1 MHLLLD
7 WPRLRAALCAGLLP
21 LLWAAPACAWG
32 QTESSVAALSLNVV
46 LDAYLTRIRAGPRSA
61 TALSEG
67 GHNASLI
74 TLRGQDPLGGGLSS
88 RFQLEAGLS
97 PLSGAG
103 PGGGL
108 QFNRVASLGLAGPW
122 GQIDMG
128 RQYTPMFLAVFG
140 HDPFRLN
147 AVFSPLHL
155 MGSLDAQAGQ
165 QAFAAR
171 SNGLLRYRSPSV
183 TGQPWALDLAWASGT
198 GAGSGAGS
206 GLRGAALSWQQTP
219 LSLSYARQQA
229 SNLVPSGGH
238 SLHQALSASWR
249 QPGRSLHAHLMHLG
263 NSQPG
268 QASARVLAL
277 GLRQGLGPHSSALI
291 EAAWRRVEHS
301 PRAQQALSLGL
312 DHHLAPRT
320 RLYARWM
327 VLNNRADA
335 SATLGGVSIPLDSGH
350 DLRLLG
356 LGLRQDF

>member
-1 MHLLLD
+1 M
-7 WPRLRAALCAGLLP
+7 CAGLLP
-21 LLWAAPACAWG
+21 LLWAASACAWG
-32 QTESSVAALSLNVV
+32 QTESSAAALSLNVV
-46 LDAYLTRIRAGPRSA
+46 LDAYLARVQAGPMSG
-61 TALSEG
+61 TALAEG

-74 TLRGQDPLGGGLSS
+74 ALRGAEPLGGGLSS

-97 PLSGAG
+97 PTSGAG
-103 PGGGL
+103 AAPGGGL
-108 QFNRVASLGLAGPW
+108 QFNRVASLGLTGPW

-140 HDPFRLN
+140 HDPFGLN

-171 SNGLLRYRSPSV
+171 GNGLLRYRSPSV
-183 TGQPWALDLAWASGT
+183 TGQPWALDLAWASGA
-198 GAGSGAGS
+198 GASLGTGS
-206 GLRGAALSWQQTP
+206 GLRGAALSWQP
-219 LSLSYARQQA
+219 GPVSLSYARQQA
-229 SNLVPSGGH
+229 ANPAPLGGH
-238 SLHQALSASWR
+238 SQHQALSASWR

-268 QASARVLAL
+268 QASARLLAL
-277 GLRQGLGPHSSALI
+277 GLQQGLGPHSTALI
-291 EAAWRRVEHS
+291 EAVWRRVEHS
-301 PRAQQALSLGL
+301 PRTQQALSLGL
-312 DHHLAPRT
+312 DYHLAPRT

-335 SATLGGVSIPLDSGH
+335 SATLGGVSIPLNSGH

>member
-7 WPRLRAALCAGLLP
+7 WPRLQAALCAGLLP

-61 TALSEG
+61 TALFEG

-74 TLRGQDPLGGGLSS
+74 TLRGQEPLGGGLSN

-171 SNGLLRYRSPSV
+171 GNGLLRYRSPSV

-206 GLRGAALSWQQTP
+206 GPRGAALSWQQAP

-229 SNLVPSGGH
+229 ANPAPAGGH

-277 GLRQGLGPHSSALI
+277 GLQQGLGPHSSALI

-312 DHHLAPRT
+312 DYHLAPRT